1 MATAKKTETKTAEKK
16 AEVKTEAKVEVK
28 AEPAKASD
36 KSIKIKMIKL
46 VVSTKGYLEK
56 GREYSLPEKYAKQL
70 IAHGEAVNA

>member
-1 MATAKKTETKTAEKK
+1 MATAKKTKTKAAETK
-16 AEVKTEAKVEVK
+16 AEVKTEAKVEAK

-36 KSIKIKMIKL
+36 KSIKIKMTKL